1 MEQLTQNLKDGHM
14 QLLEVPFPALGSGQ
28 VLVRNHF
35 SLISAGTEGKTVK
48 DARLGYIGKA
58 RARKEEVKKVI
69 QTAKTIG
76 LKETYRLVMNKLD
89 APSALG
95 YSCAGEIIAVA
106 NDVKDFKIGDLVA
119 CGGSSAVHAE
129 VVAIPVNL
137 CVRLHADASLQ
148 HAAFTTLGAIAL
160 QGIRQA
166 DLRLGETCVVIGLGL
181 IGQITLQLLRA
192 SGVNAIGIDIDPSQ
206 VELAKRIGFNNS
218 FVRNETQLESAVLHL
233 TAGHGADAIIITA
246 SASSL
251 DPIDL
256 AGTLCR
262 KKGKVIVVGA
272 VPTGFTRKNY
282 YIKELELK
290 MSCSYGPGRYDNE
303 YEEQGMDYPYA
314 YVRWTENRNM
324 ETFAELIYKKQ
335 INIDA
340 LLSHVFTFE
349 NAKKAYDLILEKTE
363 PFTGIL
369 LKYNLEKTLKN
380 SIPLRKDEYKT
391 VEQVSVGMIGAGSFG
406 QNFILPVIKEKVA
419 LQGIATAR
427 PNSARNVGDK
437 FGFKYC
443 TGDASEI
450 VNDNTIN
457 TLFIA
462 TRHDSHGKYVLDGLN
477 KNKNVFTEKPLCIH
491 REELEEIKKAYS
503 SSDCR
508 LMVGFNRRFAP
519 MSVQLKQKLNATA
532 PIAILMRINAGV
544 VAKDHWIHDPK
555 VGGGRIKGE
564 VCHFIDYAAFLADSK
579 IADVSATAMSDSSGL
594 EDTLSIT
601 LKMENGSI
609 ATIAYFSNGNKEV
622 SKEYIEVYNGGL
634 IAKIDDFK
642 ELIVSDSKGT
652 KKSNGNQDKGHKLEL
667 DAFVQSIKSGKS
679 SPISFESLYNSTLA
693 TFAVVESI
701 SLNGKNISLNS
712 L

>member
-14 QLLEVPFPALGSGQ
+14 QLLEVPFPALSSGQ

-218 FVRNETQLESAVLHL
+218 FVRNETQLESAVLQL

-290 MSCSYGPGRYDNE
+290 MSCSYGPGRYDHE

-340 LLSHVFTFE
+340 LLSHIFTFE
-349 NAKKAYDLILEKTE
+349 DAKKAYDLILEKTE
-363 PFTGIL
+363 SFTGIL

-380 SIPLRKDEYKT
+380 SIPLRKEEYKI

-406 QNFILPVIKEKVA
+406 QNFILPVIKEKVT

-437 FGFKYC
+437 FGFRYC
-443 TGDASEI
+443 TGDASEV
-450 VNDNTIN
+450 VNDGTVN

-519 MSVQLKQKLNATA
+519 MSVQLKQKLNATV